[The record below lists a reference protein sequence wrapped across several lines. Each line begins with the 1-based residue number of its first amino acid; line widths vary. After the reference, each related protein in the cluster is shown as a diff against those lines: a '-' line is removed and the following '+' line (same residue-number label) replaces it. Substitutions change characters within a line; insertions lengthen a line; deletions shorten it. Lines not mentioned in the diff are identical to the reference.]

1 MRQIST
7 ATTLPFHPFA
17 ATSPTLKTPLLGIR
31 EIKCTYTIINL
42 SPPRLTID
50 APCKRKFSARY
61 VCCILRTTK
70 IKLLVFFLL
79 SLSFPR
85 SPSNSSTFLSSP
97 TRLYREH
104 EYRRQQQARR
114 QNTGETDDS
123 NDKDA
128 YEHVKEAEDGS
139 IYSSADKSLCIAPN
153 DNDDIVVRPCTNYDR
168 REWTTVIVEGT
179 KSDER
184 TYKFITW
191 QNNDDKCITVRD
203 DVKEG
208 AKLKMGPCRDRED
221 YLWKLDDGGKWRPK
235 ADLGLCVDLGNA
247 QQGIKPTLRDCDDT
261 KFQKWNVGKGKKDS
275 SNSDSD
281 ESDDKTEE
289 SDESDDSFDE
299 DGSLKNRIISP
310 RLDDDL
316 CVSVENQDSIALE
329 ECNGENIQSW
339 TLLAMDTDDLAH
351 HEEDGRYYMVQSGE
365 DSDKC
370 IDVSDA
376 REDRRLRLVDCNSK
390 DRHQFWDLDNKG
402 RLHPLDDDDLCSE
415 ISNVRDGVN
424 LRLVQCSS
432 RDRQQWVLSRS
443 SRQDGDS
450 NASEDS
456 DDSDD
461 NDKTKKSKAGT
472 VTPLLDEDL
481 CVAADGDEISL
492 EKCRDGR
499 NDQGWYIVSV
509 ESSNRDYYDYPMV
522 VSEANNDMCLD
533 VTDAKEGRKIILAK
547 CDEDDK
553 HQRWDIEDGRR
564 WRPMDDR
571 SLCADIQLVREGTVI
586 RLMDCSGT
594 DRQRWN
600 YNDGDSKDSK
610 ESGSSDD
617 SNDDKKKKSDESGD
631 DKKKDKSSD
640 DKDSKDSE
648 DSEEDCSG
656 DESEDDEHHVTMV
669 FYGKGKTTKSTKSS
683 KNSKG
688 SKGGYYPSPLPRPTH
703 YIQPPSCKP
712 KPSPSSDD
720 YWDHVKESS
729 KGSIYSLADKSL
741 CVAFNDDNDILMRGC
756 TDSKDRQWSLMAIA
770 GDSGDDMTYKFIT
783 WKKDRNKCITVR
795 GQIKEGSEL
804 RMAKCDNNED
814 FLWKFNEGNKWR
826 PKTDLGLCVDLDKVR
841 EGTRPTLEDCRDTS
855 RQRWDVGKGD
865 ESRPSSPSRP
875 GSPSSPSA
883 SRPGAR
889 PTPRPTQDP
898 ATCSADRTCGR
909 PRRPI

>member
-1 MRQIST
+1 MHLASEAQDV
-7 ATTLPFHPFA
+7 
-17 ATSPTLKTPLLGIR
+17 PL
-31 EIKCTYTIINL
+31 
-42 SPPRLTID
+42 
-50 APCKRKFSARY
+50 
-61 VCCILRTTK
+61 ILRTK
-70 IKLLVFFLL
+70 GL
-79 SLSFPR
+79 SNFH
-85 SPSNSSTFLSSP
+85 STFTLLFLAHSTLFPSF
-97 TRLYREH
+97 RLHYISREH

-114 QNTGETDDS
+114 QNTGDSDDS
-123 NDKDA
+123 YDKDA
-128 YEHVKEAEDGS
+128 YDHVKEADDGS

-168 REWTTVIVEGT
+168 RQWTTVIVEGT
-179 KSDER
+179 KSDKR

-208 AKLKMGPCRDRED
+208 AKLKMGPCRDKED
-221 YLWKLDDGGKWRPK
+221 YLWKIDDGGKWRPE

-247 QQGIKPTLRDCDDT
+247 QQGTKPALRDCDDT
-261 KFQKWNVGKGKKDS
+261 KFQKWNVGKGQKDS

-281 ESDDKTEE
+281 DKTKDSDE
-289 SDESDDSFDE
+289 SDESDE
-299 DGSLKNRIISP
+299 EGSLENRSISP
-310 RLDDDL
+310 RLDEDL
-316 CVSVENQDSIALE
+316 CVSVENEDSIALE
-329 ECNGENIQSW
+329 ECNGKDIQSW
-339 TLLAMDTDDLAH
+339 TLRAMDTDDLAH
-351 HEEDGRYYMVQSGE
+351 HEKDGRYYMVQSGE

-415 ISNVRDGVN
+415 ISNVRDGAN

-443 SRQDGDS
+443 NRKDKDS
-450 NASEDS
+450 DNS

-461 NDKTKKSKAGT
+461 DN
-472 VTPLLDEDL
+472 
-481 CVAADGDEISL
+481 
-492 EKCRDGR
+492 
-499 NDQGWYIVSV
+499 
-509 ESSNRDYYDYPMV
+509 
-522 VSEANNDMCLD
+522 
-533 VTDAKEGRKIILAK
+533 
-547 CDEDDK
+547 
-553 HQRWDIEDGRR
+553 
-564 WRPMDDR
+564 
-571 SLCADIQLVREGTVI
+571 
-586 RLMDCSGT
+586 
-594 DRQRWN
+594 
-600 YNDGDSKDSK
+600 
-610 ESGSSDD
+610 
-617 SNDDKKKKSDESGD
+617 KKKTDESGD

-640 DKDSKDSE
+640 DKVSKDSE
-648 DSEEDCSG
+648 DSDEDCSD
-656 DESEDDEHHVTMV
+656 DESEDDDHHVTMV
-669 FYGKGKTTKSTKSS
+669 IYGKGKTTKSTKSS
-683 KNSKG
+683 KSSKA
-688 SKGGYYPSPLPRPTH
+688 SKGGYYPSPTH
-703 YIQPPSCKP
+703 YVKPPSCKP

-756 TDSKDRQWSLMAIA
+756 TDNKDRQWSLMAIA
-770 GDSGDDMTYKFIT
+770 GDSDDDMTYKFIT

-795 GQIKEGSEL
+795 GHVKEGSEL
-804 RMAKCDNNED
+804 RIAKCDNEED

-841 EGTRPTLEDCRDTS
+841 EGTRPTLEDCRDTG

-865 ESRPSSPSRP
+865 ESRPSSPSRS
-875 GSPSSPSA
+875 GS
-883 SRPGAR
+883 R